1 MIYPRCVGLTERIR
15 EVCIICPQRFAQK
28 ILKEILKAFM
38 NNEIGSLYEFGEF
51 KFNSKRGK
59 LRRNDELILLSPKAS
74 ELLKLLLERNGEY
87 ISKEEIF
94 AELWTDTFVEDG
106 VLTQNIYT
114 LRKALGN
121 NEDGS
126 PIIENK
132 TRLGYR
138 ITVPIAVQEKE
149 KGRKREGELLEDS
162 FVAPSPHHFITP
174 SRSRRVTASIA
185 IALLTF
191 TAFSIIA
198 YRYLRPNITTFFRK
212 PIESVK
218 FTKLT
223 NTGDLSNAVISPD
236 GSLIAFTRADNVFLK
251 DIITEK
257 EIKIDTPKVN
267 SFGSMQFSPDG
278 NFLYFR
284 NNRILQTQSEILKVS
299 RFGGESQTVVERSW
313 GSFSL
318 SPDGKRIAY
327 FLNVPP
333 IANFNLKVRNL
344 ETGEEKEFLIA
355 EPPHNPCL
363 VCSPAWSPDGKKILY
378 IVNFP
383 NGTGKILVLNLEN
396 GNKEEIKLEKL
407 QRFQQAAWFPDGE
420 SFVVSASDGNRFFHL
435 WKVFYADGEAQPLSV
450 GLSNYGRVSVSA
462 DGKKILALQISE
474 NSNLFIAD
482 SANLNEQ
489 KQLTFGDNNFGQNG
503 LFWIDDQQ
511 ILYSVQTEQT
521 LSDGLALLN
530 SADNTRTAIVSDKKD
545 SFRVPV
551 SDGKKV
557 WFTRNKGNFS
567 QVFQMDLDG
576 KNIRQLTDGS
586 DGQRVSPRITNDS
599 KYLFYVLRGKDGAK
613 ILRYDLQ
620 TNTEEVFFNNPN
632 FQPGPFMELSPD
644 NKYLTFLRMQN
655 RPAEANEKFNA
666 VMTVVSLENKD
677 DIKFFPVSMI
687 PPIRRF
693 SPDSKSLE
701 YILAETE
708 STQIVRQSFDGS
720 EPKPL
725 FTIPEGQ
732 IFNFAWSKNGKK
744 LAIARGQQYRD
755 VVLLTEFDK

>member
-51 KFNSKRGK
+51 KFDSKRGK
-59 LRRNDELILLSPKAS
+59 LRRDDELILLSPKAS

-94 AELWTDTFVEDG
+94 AELWVDTFVEDG

-138 ITVPIAVQEKE
+138 ITTEINKIEQTN
-149 KGRKREGELLEDS
+149 GNQLEITNTPRS
-162 FVAPSPHHFITP
+162 EITP
-174 SRSRRVTASIA
+174 IQIEKSTRNRKPTILILGAIFLLVAGFLGWFFLRQRVA
-185 IALLTF
+185 
-191 TAFSIIA
+191 
-198 YRYLRPNITTFFRK
+198 TFFRK

-284 NNRILQTQSEILKVS
+284 NNKILQTQSEILKVS

-450 GLSNYGRVSVSA
+450 GLSNYGKVSVSA

-482 SANLNEQ
+482 SVNLNEQ

-530 SADNTRTAIVSDKKD
+530 SVDNTKTAIVSDKKD

-576 KNIRQLTDGS
+576 KNIRQLTDGA